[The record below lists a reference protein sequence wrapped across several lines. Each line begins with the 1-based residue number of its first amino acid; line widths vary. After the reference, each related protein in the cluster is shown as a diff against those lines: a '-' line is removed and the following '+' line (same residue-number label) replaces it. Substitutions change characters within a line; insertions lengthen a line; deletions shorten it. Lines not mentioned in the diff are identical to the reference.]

1 MKPLLQYC
9 NGAIRALAAQYEMSK
24 VLGHSP
30 TAGTVRENLI
40 HDFLTSHLPEMTSAV
55 SGVIVDSDGNR
66 SKQQDIVLMLK
77 SMPRLR
83 FNSGHDLIFQ
93 EGVVATI
100 EIKTQ
105 VTASILAEIARNI
118 CSVRKLKPTS
128 LGGTQ
133 MGNIDWPWCRILH
146 CAVSYG
152 GSELKTI
159 AHAISI
165 LDDDS
170 KPDIYLDLSKG
181 ILLRN
186 EGLLFEKIGESEY
199 VVFNDPG
206 EGLAR
211 LLLSLSL
218 VTSSY
223 SVREIAWKNYLS
235 EASK

>member
-1 MKPLLQYC
+1 
-9 NGAIRALAAQYEMSK
+9 
-24 VLGHSP
+24 
-30 TAGTVRENLI
+30 
-40 HDFLTSHLPEMTSAV
+40 MTSAV
-55 SGVIVDSDGNR
+55 SGVIVDADGNR

-105 VTASILAEIARNI
+105 VTASLLAKIAKNI

-146 CAVSYG
+146 CVVSYE
-152 GSELKTI
+152 GSELKAI
-159 AHAISI
+159 AQAISS
-165 LDDDS
+165 LDENS
-170 KPDIYLDLSKG
+170 KPDIYLDLTKG

-186 EGLLFEKIGESEY
+186 EGLLFEKTGESEY

-211 LLLSLSL
+211 LLLALSI
-218 VTSSY
+218 VTTSY
-223 SVREIAWKNYLS
+223 SVRDIVWKDYLS
-235 EASK
+235 AAAN